1 MPSSVTVT
9 ATRPTDV
16 AQLTTTF
23 TAAAAPQTS
32 SPSNDDQDDD
42 NRDPSLSGAGV
53 LAPVGAAGAL
63 VAAAMAL
70 LA

>member
-32 SPSNDDQDDD
+32 SPSNDDQDDG
-42 NRDPSLSGAGV
+42 NNPTELNGAGL
-53 LAPVGAAGAL
+53 LAPLGAAGAL
-63 VAAAMAL
+63 VAGAMAL